1 MQKHR
6 VVTEGW
12 RLYSL
17 PLSQTNGLGRE
28 LSPRGGRMGSPG
40 NEAKISS
47 KRNKMKRRYASCSAC
62 RRMLVPVATGPRA
75 GSGWP
80 RQGQQAPSIS
90 VCAQGLGY
98 QE

>member
-1 MQKHR
+1 M
-6 VVTEGW
+6 E
-12 RLYSL
+12 
-17 PLSQTNGLGRE
+17 
-28 LSPRGGRMGSPG
+28 SPG

-47 KRNKMKRRYASCSAC
+47 KQNKKKRSYASCSAC
-62 RRMLVPVATGPRA
+62 WRMLVPVATGPRV

-98 QE
+98 QNDLDSRSQPCAR